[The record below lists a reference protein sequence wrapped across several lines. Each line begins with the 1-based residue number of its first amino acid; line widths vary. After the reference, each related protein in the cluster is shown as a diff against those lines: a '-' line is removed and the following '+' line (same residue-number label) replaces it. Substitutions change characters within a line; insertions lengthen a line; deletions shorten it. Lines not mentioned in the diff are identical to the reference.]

1 MPSHPPSY
9 ADLGKS
15 TRDIFN
21 KGYHFGLAKLDFKTK
36 TQNGVEL
43 NVSGTSNQDT
53 GKALGNLESKYK
65 VKELGLT
72 FTEKWNTD
80 NILATEVALED
91 QLTKG
96 LKLSLDTTFNPITG
110 KKSGSANVSY
120 KRDYV
125 NLTTSA
131 DVDVGGPVIH
141 AAAVLG
147 YNGWLV
153 GHQLSFDTTKSKL
166 TKNNFAIGYAVDDF
180 VLHTNVNDG
189 QEFGGS
195 IYQKVNSRLQTGVQL
210 AWTAGST
217 ATRFGLGCKYILD
230 NDAYINAKV
239 NNSSQIGLGYTQ
251 KLRPGI
257 NLTLS
262 ALIDGKNFNQGG
274 HKLGIGLELEP

>member
-1 MPSHPPSY
+1 MPSHPPTY

-15 TRDIFN
+15 SRDIFN
-21 KGYHFGLAKLDFKTK
+21 KGYHFGLVKLECKTK
-36 TQNGVEL
+36 THSGIEINVNG
-43 NVSGTSNQDT
+43 SSNQDT
-53 GKALGNLESKYK
+53 GKVAANLESKYK
-65 VKELGLT
+65 IKDLGLT

-80 NILATEVALED
+80 NTLATEVVLED
-91 QLTKG
+91 QLAKG
-96 LKLSLDTTFNPITG
+96 LKLSLDTTFAPQTG
-110 KKSGSANVSY
+110 KKSGSVHAGY

-125 NLTTSA
+125 NVNTSA
-131 DVDVGGPVIH
+131 DLDAGGPVLH
-141 AAAVLG
+141 ANAVLG

-180 VLHTNVNDG
+180 VLHTSVNDG

-195 IYQKVNSRLQTGVQL
+195 IYQKVNSKLQTGIQL
-210 AWTAGST
+210 AWTAGSN

-230 NDAYINAKV
+230 NDAYINAKI
-239 NNSSQIGLGYTQ
+239 NNSSQIGLGFTQ
-251 KLRPGI
+251 KIRQGI

-262 ALIDGKNFNQGG
+262 AMIDGKNFNQGG